1 MRDRGG
7 GSCREQR
14 FQPRIELNV
23 RNPPYKTRPI
33 ETYGAL
39 NLLRL
44 GQPCPETDLGDF
56 LASVEG
62 EDLAER
68 HCYM

>member
-1 MRDRGG
+1 M
-7 GSCREQR
+7 
-14 FQPRIELNV
+14 NV
-23 RNPPYKTRPI
+23 RNPTYKTRAI

-56 LASVEG
+56 LASVKG